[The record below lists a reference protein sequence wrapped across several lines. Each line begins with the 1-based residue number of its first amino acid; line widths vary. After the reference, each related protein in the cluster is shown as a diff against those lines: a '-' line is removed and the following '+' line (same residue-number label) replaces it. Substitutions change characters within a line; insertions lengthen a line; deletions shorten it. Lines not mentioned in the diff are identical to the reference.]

1 MQNRFEQFSQNIIA
15 MHTGSAG
22 AFDPARMMFPPEEK
36 EASSQ
41 EMQNLYMTNVYRI
54 QNLTEENYLYR
65 QNFQFLTQMFEKQI
79 HKKLYPQVERQVEK
93 TIRQELPKAE
103 DRVIREMTKELHT
116 LVKESGVEQ
125 LRVLEKEAK
134 EEQKVLLRKIENIY
148 NSSVYVNVQA
158 KNIQN
163 DNISINGRV
172 ENGQKTG
179 SATDRNTWL
188 RTQITSVLEQKDQ
201 QTVKNL
207 TEEIL
212 QKVKAKDASVA
223 IQQTERVYLEQV
235 LEEYTEGK
243 TDHQQ
248 TVRQAAEIIE
258 RFARRGQTERR
269 LSEWITADPSI
280 SQPRKVQQ
288 PEKARSTQLLQW
300 MELAAHSLQPS
311 QHLTYPAAKAMEN
324 HTTEEVIRQKPDMA
338 PMEHLS
344 APEERVAQPW
354 QDVINQAVQSQS
366 PQPQA
371 GRSQD
376 MSQPQIWTAQTL
388 MSLQHQTSSAS
399 STSPA
404 AKAMESHPVEEEAI
418 RQRTDATLMEH
429 LSVPEERVA
438 QPSQEVIN
446 QAVQSQSPQPQV
458 GRSQDISQ
466 PQIWTAQ
473 TLMSLQHQTSSI
485 SSISPAAK
493 AMESHP
499 VEEEAIRQ
507 RTDAAPMEHLST
519 PEERVAQPS
528 QKVVNQAVQSQSP
541 QSQVGR
547 SQDMS
552 QPQVWTTQTLLSLQH
567 NSPSTSPAAKA
578 MESHPVEEE
587 AIRQRTDAAPME
599 HLTAPEE
606 RVAQPSQDV
615 INQAVQSQSPQ
626 PQAGRSQDMSQP
638 QARQSQDMSQP
649 QIWTAQ
655 TLMSLQH
662 QTSSASSTSPAAKAM
677 ESHPVEEEAIRQRTD
692 AASMEHL
699 TIPESDTKGQ
709 STKGQATENRQP
721 HVWTAQTL
729 LSLQH
734 TPPSVSPAT
743 KAMKSHSAEEA
754 TRQRTKMASME
765 HLTIPENNTETQKN
779 DVFRAEQV
787 QRFTPVQMLPQ
798 QSDMS
803 QSMPPAP
810 TQVMSQAPPST
821 QVMPQATTPKQAM
834 IQAHMFSQ
842 MQQPPEIPQAA
853 SMRRSSP
860 RPQQMTMHHP
870 QSYVMEAAP
879 IIYAEEPKQAADP
892 GEHQVLRKQIREI
905 TEHIDEV
912 KKTVAIERQVLT
924 EQQKESVRQVI
935 RSTPSLL
942 TEGEIAVLMKQKV
955 ETEISRKMDE
965 SMQQMTNRVYR
976 RIEEKLKTER
986 ERRGRI

>member
-163 DNISINGRV
+163 DNVSINGRV

-179 SATDRNTWL
+179 SAKDRNTWL

-212 QKVKAKDASVA
+212 QKVKTKDASVA

-235 LEEYTEGK
+235 LEEYTDGK
-243 TDHQQ
+243 TDRQQ

-258 RFARRGQTERR
+258 R
-269 LSEWITADPSI
+269 L
-280 SQPRKVQQ
+280 QQ
-288 PEKARSTQLLQW
+288 SEKARSTQLLQW

-311 QHLTYPAAKAMEN
+311 QHPTSPAAKAMEN
-324 HTTEEVIRQKPDMA
+324 HTKEEVIRQKADMA

-344 APEERVAQPW
+344 APEERVAQPS
-354 QDVINQAVQSQS
+354 QAVINQAVQSQS

-376 MSQPQIWTAQTL
+376 MSQPQVWTTQTL
-388 MSLQHQTSSAS
+388 MSLQHQTSSIS

-418 RQRTDATLMEH
+418 RQRADAAPMEH
-429 LSVPEERVA
+429 LTAPEERVA
-438 QPSQEVIN
+438 QPSQAVIN
-446 QAVQSQSPQPQV
+446 QAVQNQSPRPQAGRSQDMSQPQVWTTQTLMSLQHPTSPISSTSPAAKAMESHPVEKEAIRQRADAAAMEHLSAPEERVAQPSQKGVNQAVKNQSPQPQG
-458 GRSQDISQ
+458 GRSQDMSQ
-466 PQIWTAQ
+466 PQVWTTQ

-485 SSISPAAK
+485 SSTSPAAK

-507 RTDAAPMEHLST
+507 RADAAAMEHLT
-519 PEERVAQPS
+519 APEERIAQPS

-547 SQDMS
+547 LQDMS

-567 NSPSTSPAAKA
+567 NSPSSSPEAKA
-578 MESHPVEEE
+578 
-587 AIRQRTDAAPME
+587 
-599 HLTAPEE
+599 
-606 RVAQPSQDV
+606 
-615 INQAVQSQSPQ
+615 
-626 PQAGRSQDMSQP
+626 
-638 QARQSQDMSQP
+638 
-649 QIWTAQ
+649 
-655 TLMSLQH
+655 
-662 QTSSASSTSPAAKAM
+662 
-677 ESHPVEEEAIRQRTD
+677 
-692 AASMEHL
+692 
-699 TIPESDTKGQ
+699 
-709 STKGQATENRQP
+709 TE
-721 HVWTAQTL
+721 
-729 LSLQH
+729 
-734 TPPSVSPAT
+734 
-743 KAMKSHSAEEA
+743 SHSAEEA
-754 TRQRTKMASME
+754 TQQRTEMASME
-765 HLTIPENNTETQKN
+765 HLT
-779 DVFRAEQV
+779 
-787 QRFTPVQMLPQ
+787 
-798 QSDMS
+798 
-803 QSMPPAP
+803 MPPA
-810 TQVMSQAPPST
+810 MSLPPT
-821 QVMPQATTPKQAM
+821 QVMPQVTTPKSAM
-834 IQAHMFSQ
+834 IQAHMFPQ
-842 MQQPPEIPQAA
+842 MQQPPEVPQAA

-860 RPQQMTMHHP
+860 RLQQRTMHHP

-879 IIYAEEPKQAADP
+879 IIYVEEPKQAADP
-892 GEHQVLRKQIREI
+892 GEHQVIRKQIREI
-905 TEHIDEV
+905 TEHIEEV

>member
-179 SATDRNTWL
+179 SAKDRNTWL

-212 QKVKAKDASVA
+212 QKVKTKDASVA

-235 LEEYTEGK
+235 LEGYTEGK
-243 TDHQQ
+243 KDRQQ

-288 PEKARSTQLLQW
+288 SEKARSTQLLQW
-300 MELAAHSLQPS
+300 MELAAHSLQSS
-311 QHLTYPAAKAMEN
+311 QHPTSPAAKAMEN
-324 HTTEEVIRQKPDMA
+324 HTKEEVIRQKADMA

-344 APEERVAQPW
+344 APEERVTQPS
-354 QDVINQAVQSQS
+354 QAVINQAVQSQS

-376 MSQPQIWTAQTL
+376 MSQPQVWTTQTL
-388 MSLQHQTSSAS
+388 MSLQHQTSSIS

-418 RQRTDATLMEH
+418 RQRA
-429 LSVPEERVA
+429 
-438 QPSQEVIN
+438 
-446 QAVQSQSPQPQV
+446 
-458 GRSQDISQ
+458 
-466 PQIWTAQ
+466 
-473 TLMSLQHQTSSI
+473 
-485 SSISPAAK
+485 
-493 AMESHP
+493 
-499 VEEEAIRQ
+499 
-507 RTDAAPMEHLST
+507 DAAPMEHLS
-519 PEERVAQPS
+519 
-528 QKVVNQAVQSQSP
+528 
-541 QSQVGR
+541 
-547 SQDMS
+547 
-552 QPQVWTTQTLLSLQH
+552 
-567 NSPSTSPAAKA
+567 
-578 MESHPVEEE
+578 
-587 AIRQRTDAAPME
+587 
-599 HLTAPEE
+599 APEE
-606 RVAQPSQDV
+606 RVAQPSQAV

-638 QARQSQDMSQP
+638 QT
-649 QIWTAQ
+649 WTTQ
-655 TLMSLQH
+655 TMMPLQH
-662 QTSSASSTSPAAKAM
+662 PTSSTSPAAKAM
-677 ESHPVEEEAIRQRTD
+677 ESHLAEDLILQRTE
-692 AASMEHL
+692 AAPMEHL
-699 TIPESDTKGQ
+699 SAPEEHVAQPSQKVVNQAVQ
-709 STKGQATENRQP
+709 SQSPQSQVGRLQDMSQP
-721 HVWTAQTL
+721 QVWTTQTL

-734 TPPSVSPAT
+734 NSPSSSPEA
-743 KAMKSHSAEEA
+743 KAMESHSAEEA
-754 TRQRTKMASME
+754 TQQRTEMASME
-765 HLTIPENNTETQKN
+765 HLTMPESNTETQKN

-798 QSDMS
+798 QISDMV
-803 QSMPPAP
+803 QTM
-810 TQVMSQAPPST
+810 PST
-821 QVMPQATTPKQAM
+821 Q
-834 IQAHMFSQ
+834 MFPQ
-842 MQQPPEIPQAA
+842 MQQPPEVPQAA

-860 RPQQMTMHHP
+860 RLQQRTMYHP

-892 GEHQVLRKQIREI
+892 GEHQVIRKQIREI
-905 TEHIDEV
+905 TEHIEEV

>member
-103 DRVIREMTKELHT
+103 DRVIQEMTKELHT
-116 LVKESGVEQ
+116 LVQESGVEQ

-158 KNIQN
+158 KNIRN
-163 DNISINGRV
+163 NNVSINGRV

-179 SATDRNTWL
+179 SAKDRNTWL

-201 QTVKNL
+201 QTAKNL

-212 QKVKAKDASVA
+212 QKVKAKDTSVA

-243 TDHQQ
+243 TDRQQ
-248 TVRQAAEIIE
+248 TVRQAVEIIE
-258 RFARRGQTERR
+258 RFARRGQSERR

-288 PEKARSTQLLQW
+288 SEKARSTQLLQW

-324 HTTEEVIRQKPDMA
+324 HPTEEVIRQKMDMA

-344 APEERVAQPW
+344 APEERVAQPS
-354 QDVINQAVQSQS
+354 QEVINQAVQSQS

-388 MSLQHQTSSAS
+388 MSLQHQTSS
-399 STSPA
+399 
-404 AKAMESHPVEEEAI
+404 V
-418 RQRTDATLMEH
+418 
-429 LSVPEERVA
+429 
-438 QPSQEVIN
+438 
-446 QAVQSQSPQPQV
+446 
-458 GRSQDISQ
+458 
-466 PQIWTAQ
+466 
-473 TLMSLQHQTSSI
+473 
-485 SSISPAAK
+485 
-493 AMESHP
+493 
-499 VEEEAIRQ
+499 
-507 RTDAAPMEHLST
+507 
-519 PEERVAQPS
+519 
-528 QKVVNQAVQSQSP
+528 
-541 QSQVGR
+541 
-547 SQDMS
+547 
-552 QPQVWTTQTLLSLQH
+552 
-567 NSPSTSPAAKA
+567 
-578 MESHPVEEE
+578 
-587 AIRQRTDAAPME
+587 
-599 HLTAPEE
+599 
-606 RVAQPSQDV
+606 
-615 INQAVQSQSPQ
+615 
-626 PQAGRSQDMSQP
+626 
-638 QARQSQDMSQP
+638 
-649 QIWTAQ
+649 
-655 TLMSLQH
+655 
-662 QTSSASSTSPAAKAM
+662 SSTSPAAKAM

-709 STKGQATENRQP
+709 ATKGQAAENRQP
-721 HVWTAQTL
+721 HVWPAQTL

-734 TPPSVSPAT
+734 QTSSISSTSPAA
-743 KAMKSHSAEEA
+743 KAMEGHPVEEEA

-765 HLTIPENNTETQKN
+765 HLTMPENNTETQKD
-779 DVFRAEQV
+779 DVFRVEQV

-803 QSMPPAP
+803 QSMPPTAP
-810 TQVMSQAPPST
+810 TQVMP
-821 QVMPQATTPKQAM
+821 QVTIPKPAM

-860 RPQQMTMHHP
+860 RSQQRTMHHP

-892 GEHQVLRKQIREI
+892 GEHQVIRKQIREI
-905 TEHIDEV
+905 TEHIEEV

>member
-163 DNISINGRV
+163 DNVSINGRV

-179 SATDRNTWL
+179 SAEERNTWL

-212 QKVKAKDASVA
+212 QKVKTKDASVA

-235 LEEYTEGK
+235 LEGYTEGK
-243 TDHQQ
+243 TDRQQ

-288 PEKARSTQLLQW
+288 SEKARSMQLLQW

-311 QHLTYPAAKAMEN
+311 QHPTSPVAKAMEN
-324 HTTEEVIRQKPDMA
+324 HPTEEVIRQKPDMA

-344 APEERVAQPW
+344 APEERVAQPS
-354 QDVINQAVQSQS
+354 QAVINQAVQNQSPQPQGGQLQDMSQPQIWTAQLLKASQHSTSPAAKAMESHPVEEEAIRQRTDAAPMEHLSRPEERVAQPSQEVVNQAVQNQS

-388 MSLQHQTSSAS
+388 MSLQHQTSS
-399 STSPA
+399 
-404 AKAMESHPVEEEAI
+404 I
-418 RQRTDATLMEH
+418 
-429 LSVPEERVA
+429 
-438 QPSQEVIN
+438 
-446 QAVQSQSPQPQV
+446 
-458 GRSQDISQ
+458 
-466 PQIWTAQ
+466 
-473 TLMSLQHQTSSI
+473 
-485 SSISPAAK
+485 
-493 AMESHP
+493 
-499 VEEEAIRQ
+499 
-507 RTDAAPMEHLST
+507 
-519 PEERVAQPS
+519 
-528 QKVVNQAVQSQSP
+528 
-541 QSQVGR
+541 
-547 SQDMS
+547 
-552 QPQVWTTQTLLSLQH
+552 
-567 NSPSTSPAAKA
+567 
-578 MESHPVEEE
+578 
-587 AIRQRTDAAPME
+587 
-599 HLTAPEE
+599 
-606 RVAQPSQDV
+606 
-615 INQAVQSQSPQ
+615 
-626 PQAGRSQDMSQP
+626 
-638 QARQSQDMSQP
+638 
-649 QIWTAQ
+649 
-655 TLMSLQH
+655 
-662 QTSSASSTSPAAKAM
+662 SSTSPAAKAM

-754 TRQRTKMASME
+754 TRQRTEMASME
-765 HLTIPENNTETQKN
+765 HLTMPENNTETQKD

-803 QSMPPAP
+803 QSMSPAP
-810 TQVMSQAPPST
+810 TQVMP
-821 QVMPQATTPKQAM
+821 QVTTPKPAM
-834 IQAHMFSQ
+834 IQAHMFPQ

-860 RPQQMTMHHP
+860 RLQQMTMHHP

-892 GEHQVLRKQIREI
+892 GEHQVIRKQIREI
-905 TEHIDEV
+905 TEHIEEV

>member
-1 MQNRFEQFSQNIIA
+1 
-15 MHTGSAG
+15 
-22 AFDPARMMFPPEEK
+22 
-36 EASSQ
+36 
-41 EMQNLYMTNVYRI
+41 
-54 QNLTEENYLYR
+54 
-65 QNFQFLTQMFEKQI
+65 
-79 HKKLYPQVERQVEK
+79 
-93 TIRQELPKAE
+93 
-103 DRVIREMTKELHT
+103 MTKELHT

-125 LRVLEKEAK
+125 LRILEKEAK

-212 QKVKAKDASVA
+212 QKVKTKDASVA

-235 LEEYTEGK
+235 LEGYTEGK
-243 TDHQQ
+243 TDRQQ

-288 PEKARSTQLLQW
+288 SEKARSTQLLQW

-311 QHLTYPAAKAMEN
+311 K
-324 HTTEEVIRQKPDMA
+324 
-338 PMEHLS
+338 
-344 APEERVAQPW
+344 
-354 QDVINQAVQSQS
+354 
-366 PQPQA
+366 
-371 GRSQD
+371 
-376 MSQPQIWTAQTL
+376 
-388 MSLQHQTSSAS
+388 
-399 STSPA
+399 
-404 AKAMESHPVEEEAI
+404 HPV
-418 RQRTDATLMEH
+418 
-429 LSVPEERVA
+429 
-438 QPSQEVIN
+438 
-446 QAVQSQSPQPQV
+446 SPV
-458 GRSQDISQ
+458 
-466 PQIWTAQ
+466 
-473 TLMSLQHQTSSI
+473 
-485 SSISPAAK
+485 AK

-507 RTDAAPMEHLST
+507 RTDAAPMEHLSA

-541 QSQVGR
+541 QSRVGR
-547 SQDMS
+547 LQDMS

-578 MESHPVEEE
+578 MESH
-587 AIRQRTDAAPME
+587 
-599 HLTAPEE
+599 
-606 RVAQPSQDV
+606 
-615 INQAVQSQSPQ
+615 
-626 PQAGRSQDMSQP
+626 
-638 QARQSQDMSQP
+638 
-649 QIWTAQ
+649 
-655 TLMSLQH
+655 
-662 QTSSASSTSPAAKAM
+662 
-677 ESHPVEEEAIRQRTD
+677 
-692 AASMEHL
+692 
-699 TIPESDTKGQ
+699 
-709 STKGQATENRQP
+709 
-721 HVWTAQTL
+721 
-729 LSLQH
+729 
-734 TPPSVSPAT
+734 
-743 KAMKSHSAEEA
+743 SAEEA
-754 TRQRTKMASME
+754 TQQRTEMASME
-765 HLTIPENNTETQKN
+765 HLT
-779 DVFRAEQV
+779 
-787 QRFTPVQMLPQ
+787 
-798 QSDMS
+798 
-803 QSMPPAP
+803 MPPA
-810 TQVMSQAPPST
+810 MSPPPT
-821 QVMPQATTPKQAM
+821 QVMPQVTTPKPAM

-842 MQQPPEIPQAA
+842 MQQPSEVPQAA

-860 RPQQMTMHHP
+860 RLQQRTMHHP

-879 IIYAEEPKQAADP
+879 IIYAEEPKQATDP
-892 GEHQVLRKQIREI
+892 GEHQVIRKQIREI
-905 TEHIDEV
+905 TEHIEEV

>member
-1 MQNRFEQFSQNIIA
+1 

-65 QNFQFLTQMFEKQI
+65 QNFQFLTQIFEKQI

-93 TIRQELPKAE
+93 MIRQELPEAE

-158 KNIQN
+158 KNIRN
-163 DNISINGRV
+163 NNVSINGRV

-212 QKVKAKDASVA
+212 QKVKTKDASVA
-223 IQQTERVYLEQV
+223 IQQTERVYLEKV

-243 TDHQQ
+243 TDRQQ

-258 RFARRGQTERR
+258 R
-269 LSEWITADPSI
+269 L
-280 SQPRKVQQ
+280 QQ
-288 PEKARSTQLLQW
+288 SEKARSTQLLQW
-300 MELAAHSLQPS
+300 MEQPS
-311 QHLTYPAAKAMEN
+311 QYPTSPAAKAMEN
-324 HTTEEVIRQKPDMA
+324 HMAEGVIRQKTDMA
-338 PMEHLS
+338 SMEHLS
-344 APEERVAQPW
+344 VPEERVAQPT
-354 QDVINQAVQSQS
+354 QAVIDQAVQSQS

-376 MSQPQIWTAQTL
+376 MSQPQAWTTQTMMPLQHPTSSTFPAAKTMESHPAEDLILQRTEATPMEHLSAPEERVAQPSQSVIDQAVQSQSPQPQEGRSHDMSQPQIWTAQTL
-388 MSLQHQTSSAS
+388 MSLQHQTS

-418 RQRTDATLMEH
+418 RQRTE
-429 LSVPEERVA
+429 
-438 QPSQEVIN
+438 
-446 QAVQSQSPQPQV
+446 
-458 GRSQDISQ
+458 
-466 PQIWTAQ
+466 
-473 TLMSLQHQTSSI
+473 
-485 SSISPAAK
+485 
-493 AMESHP
+493 
-499 VEEEAIRQ
+499 
-507 RTDAAPMEHLST
+507 AAPMEHLT
-519 PEERVAQPS
+519 APEEHVAQPS

-541 QSQVGR
+541 QPQTGR

-552 QPQVWTTQTLLSLQH
+552 QLQTWTTQTMMPLQH
-567 NSPSTSPAAKA
+567 PTSSTSATSPAAKA
-578 MESHPVEEE
+578 MESHLAEDL
-587 AIRQRTDAAPME
+587 ILQRTEAAPME

-606 RVAQPSQDV
+606 RVAQPLQKV
-615 INQAVQSQSPQ
+615 VNQAVQSQSPQ
-626 PQAGRSQDMSQP
+626 TKTEQP
-638 QARQSQDMSQP
+638 QV
-649 QIWTAQ
+649 WTAQ

-662 QTSSASSTSPAAKAM
+662 QTSSVSSTSPAAKAM
-677 ESHPVEEEAIRQRTD
+677 ESH
-692 AASMEHL
+692 
-699 TIPESDTKGQ
+699 
-709 STKGQATENRQP
+709 
-721 HVWTAQTL
+721 
-729 LSLQH
+729 
-734 TPPSVSPAT
+734 
-743 KAMKSHSAEEA
+743 SAEEA
-754 TRQRTKMASME
+754 TRQRTEMASME
-765 HLTIPENNTETQKN
+765 HLTMPESDTETQKN

-787 QRFTPVQMLPQ
+787 QRFTPVQMFPQ
-798 QSDMS
+798 QISDMV
-803 QSMPPAP
+803 QTM
-810 TQVMSQAPPST
+810 PST
-821 QVMPQATTPKQAM
+821 Q
-834 IQAHMFSQ
+834 MFPQ
-842 MQQPPEIPQAA
+842 MQQPPEVPQAA
-853 SMRRSSP
+853 SMRRSSS

-870 QSYVMEAAP
+870 QSYAMEAAP

-892 GEHQVLRKQIREI
+892 GEHQVIRKQIREI
-905 TEHIDEV
+905 TEHIEEV

>member
-163 DNISINGRV
+163 DNISINVRV

-179 SATDRNTWL
+179 SAKDRNTWL

-212 QKVKAKDASVA
+212 QKVKTKDVSVA

-235 LEEYTEGK
+235 LEGYTEGK
-243 TDHQQ
+243 TDRQQ

-288 PEKARSTQLLQW
+288 SEKARSTQLLQW

-311 QHLTYPAAKAMEN
+311 QHPTSPAAKAMES
-324 HTTEEVIRQKPDMA
+324 HPVEEEAIRQRADVA
-338 PMEHLS
+338 PMEYLS
-344 APEERVAQPW
+344 APEERVAQPS
-354 QDVINQAVQSQS
+354 QAVINQAVQSQS

-376 MSQPQIWTAQTL
+376 MSQPQVWTTQTL
-388 MSLQHQTSSAS
+388 MSLQHQTSSIS

-418 RQRTDATLMEH
+418 RQRADVAPMEY
-429 LSVPEERVA
+429 LSAPEERVA
-438 QPSQEVIN
+438 QPSQAVIN
-446 QAVQSQSPQPQV
+446 QAVQSQSPQPQA
-458 GRSQDISQ
+458 GRSQDMSQ
-466 PQIWTAQ
+466 PQVWTTQ
-473 TLMSLQHQTSSI
+473 TLMSLQHPTLSA
-485 SSISPAAK
+485 SPAAK
-493 AMESHP
+493 AMESHLA
-499 VEEEAIRQ
+499 EDLILQ
-507 RTDAAPMEHLST
+507 RTEAAPMEHLSA

-547 SQDMS
+547 LQDMS

-567 NSPSTSPAAKA
+567 NSPSSSPEAKA
-578 MESHPVEEE
+578 ME
-587 AIRQRTDAAPME
+587 
-599 HLTAPEE
+599 
-606 RVAQPSQDV
+606 
-615 INQAVQSQSPQ
+615 
-626 PQAGRSQDMSQP
+626 
-638 QARQSQDMSQP
+638 
-649 QIWTAQ
+649 
-655 TLMSLQH
+655 
-662 QTSSASSTSPAAKAM
+662 
-677 ESHPVEEEAIRQRTD
+677 
-692 AASMEHL
+692 
-699 TIPESDTKGQ
+699 
-709 STKGQATENRQP
+709 
-721 HVWTAQTL
+721 
-729 LSLQH
+729 
-734 TPPSVSPAT
+734 
-743 KAMKSHSAEEA
+743 SHSAEEA
-754 TRQRTKMASME
+754 TQQRTEMASME
-765 HLTIPENNTETQKN
+765 HLT
-779 DVFRAEQV
+779 
-787 QRFTPVQMLPQ
+787 
-798 QSDMS
+798 
-803 QSMPPAP
+803 MPPA
-810 TQVMSQAPPST
+810 MSPSPT
-821 QVMPQATTPKQAM
+821 QVMPQVTTPKPAM
-834 IQAHMFSQ
+834 IQAHMFPQ
-842 MQQPPEIPQAA
+842 MQQPPEVPQAA

-860 RPQQMTMHHP
+860 RSQQMTMHHP

-892 GEHQVLRKQIREI
+892 GEHQVIRKQIREI
-905 TEHIDEV
+905 TEHIEEV

>member
-148 NSSVYVNVQA
+148 NSSVYENVQA

-179 SATDRNTWL
+179 SAKDRNTWL

-201 QTVKNL
+201 QTVRNL

-212 QKVKAKDASVA
+212 QKVKTKDASVA

-235 LEEYTEGK
+235 LEGYTEGK
-243 TDHQQ
+243 TDRQQ

-288 PEKARSTQLLQW
+288 SEKARSTKLLQW

-311 QHLTYPAAKAMEN
+311 QHPTSPAAKAMEN
-324 HTTEEVIRQKPDMA
+324 HTKEEVIRQKADMA

-344 APEERVAQPW
+344 APEERVVQPS
-354 QDVINQAVQSQS
+354 QAVINQAVQSQS

-376 MSQPQIWTAQTL
+376 MSQPQVWTTQTL
-388 MSLQHQTSSAS
+388 MSLQHPTS

-404 AKAMESHPVEEEAI
+404 AKAMESHLAEDLI
-418 RQRTDATLMEH
+418 LQRTE
-429 LSVPEERVA
+429 
-438 QPSQEVIN
+438 
-446 QAVQSQSPQPQV
+446 
-458 GRSQDISQ
+458 
-466 PQIWTAQ
+466 
-473 TLMSLQHQTSSI
+473 
-485 SSISPAAK
+485 
-493 AMESHP
+493 
-499 VEEEAIRQ
+499 
-507 RTDAAPMEHLST
+507 AAPMEHLSA

-547 SQDMS
+547 LQDMS

-567 NSPSTSPAAKA
+567 NSPSSSPEAKA
-578 MESHPVEEE
+578 ME
-587 AIRQRTDAAPME
+587 
-599 HLTAPEE
+599 
-606 RVAQPSQDV
+606 
-615 INQAVQSQSPQ
+615 
-626 PQAGRSQDMSQP
+626 
-638 QARQSQDMSQP
+638 
-649 QIWTAQ
+649 
-655 TLMSLQH
+655 
-662 QTSSASSTSPAAKAM
+662 
-677 ESHPVEEEAIRQRTD
+677 
-692 AASMEHL
+692 
-699 TIPESDTKGQ
+699 
-709 STKGQATENRQP
+709 
-721 HVWTAQTL
+721 
-729 LSLQH
+729 
-734 TPPSVSPAT
+734 
-743 KAMKSHSAEEA
+743 SHSAEEA
-754 TRQRTKMASME
+754 TQQRTEMASME
-765 HLTIPENNTETQKN
+765 HLT
-779 DVFRAEQV
+779 
-787 QRFTPVQMLPQ
+787 
-798 QSDMS
+798 
-803 QSMPPAP
+803 MPPA
-810 TQVMSQAPPST
+810 MSLPPT
-821 QVMPQATTPKQAM
+821 QVMPQVTTPKPAM

-842 MQQPPEIPQAA
+842 MQQPPEVPQAA

-860 RPQQMTMHHP
+860 RSQQMTMHHP

-892 GEHQVLRKQIREI
+892 GEHQVIRKQIREI
-905 TEHIDEV
+905 TEHIEEV

>member
-179 SATDRNTWL
+179 SAKDRNTWL

-212 QKVKAKDASVA
+212 QKVKTKDASVA

-235 LEEYTEGK
+235 LEGYTEGK
-243 TDHQQ
+243 KDRQQ

-288 PEKARSTQLLQW
+288 SEKARSTQLLQW
-300 MELAAHSLQPS
+300 MELAAHSLQSS
-311 QHLTYPAAKAMEN
+311 QHPTSPAAKAMEN
-324 HTTEEVIRQKPDMA
+324 HTKEEVIRQKADMA

-344 APEERVAQPW
+344 APEERVTQPS
-354 QDVINQAVQSQS
+354 QAVINQAVQSQS

-376 MSQPQIWTAQTL
+376 MSQPQVWTTQTL
-388 MSLQHQTSSAS
+388 MSLQHQTSSIS

-418 RQRTDATLMEH
+418 RQRADAAPMEH
-429 LSVPEERVA
+429 LSAPEERVA
-438 QPSQEVIN
+438 QPSQKVVN
-446 QAVQSQSPQPQV
+446 QAVQNQSPQPQA
-458 GRSQDISQ
+458 GQSHDMSQ
-466 PQIWTAQ
+466 PQVWTTQ

-485 SSISPAAK
+485 SSTSPAAK

-507 RTDAAPMEHLST
+507 RADAAPMEHLSA

-528 QKVVNQAVQSQSP
+528 QKVVNQAVQNQSP
-541 QSQVGR
+541 QPQAGQSHDMSQPQVWTTQTLMSLQHPTSSTSPAAKAMESHLAEDLILQRTEAAPMEHLSAPEERVAQPSQKVVNQEVQKQSPQPQVGR
-547 SQDMS
+547 LQDMS

-578 MESHPVEEE
+578 MESH
-587 AIRQRTDAAPME
+587 
-599 HLTAPEE
+599 
-606 RVAQPSQDV
+606 
-615 INQAVQSQSPQ
+615 
-626 PQAGRSQDMSQP
+626 
-638 QARQSQDMSQP
+638 
-649 QIWTAQ
+649 
-655 TLMSLQH
+655 
-662 QTSSASSTSPAAKAM
+662 
-677 ESHPVEEEAIRQRTD
+677 
-692 AASMEHL
+692 
-699 TIPESDTKGQ
+699 
-709 STKGQATENRQP
+709 
-721 HVWTAQTL
+721 
-729 LSLQH
+729 
-734 TPPSVSPAT
+734 
-743 KAMKSHSAEEA
+743 SAEEA
-754 TRQRTKMASME
+754 TQQRTEMASME
-765 HLTIPENNTETQKN
+765 HLT
-779 DVFRAEQV
+779 
-787 QRFTPVQMLPQ
+787 
-798 QSDMS
+798 
-803 QSMPPAP
+803 MPPAP
-810 TQVMSQAPPST
+810 TQVMP
-821 QVMPQATTPKQAM
+821 QVTTPKPAM
-834 IQAHMFSQ
+834 IQAHMFPQ
-842 MQQPPEIPQAA
+842 MQQPPEVPQAA

-860 RPQQMTMHHP
+860 RLQQRTMHHP

-892 GEHQVLRKQIREI
+892 GEHQVIRKQIREI
-905 TEHIDEV
+905 TEHIEEV

>member
-163 DNISINGRV
+163 DNVSINGRV

-179 SATDRNTWL
+179 SAEDRNTWL

-212 QKVKAKDASVA
+212 QKVKTKDASVA

-235 LEEYTEGK
+235 LEGYTEGK
-243 TDHQQ
+243 TDRQQ

-288 PEKARSTQLLQW
+288 SEKARSTQLLQW

-311 QHLTYPAAKAMEN
+311 QHLTYPAARAMEN
-324 HTTEEVIRQKPDMA
+324 HTKEEVIRQKADMA

-344 APEERVAQPW
+344 APEERVTQPS
-354 QDVINQAVQSQS
+354 QAVINQAVQSQS
-366 PQPQA
+366 PQPQV

-376 MSQPQIWTAQTL
+376 MSQPQVWTTQTL
-388 MSLQHQTSSAS
+388 MSLQHQTSSIS

-418 RQRTDATLMEH
+418 RQRA
-429 LSVPEERVA
+429 
-438 QPSQEVIN
+438 
-446 QAVQSQSPQPQV
+446 
-458 GRSQDISQ
+458 
-466 PQIWTAQ
+466 
-473 TLMSLQHQTSSI
+473 
-485 SSISPAAK
+485 
-493 AMESHP
+493 
-499 VEEEAIRQ
+499 
-507 RTDAAPMEHLST
+507 DAAPMEHLT
-519 PEERVAQPS
+519 APEERVAQPS

-587 AIRQRTDAAPME
+587 AIRQRTDAA
-599 HLTAPEE
+599 
-606 RVAQPSQDV
+606 
-615 INQAVQSQSPQ
+615 
-626 PQAGRSQDMSQP
+626 
-638 QARQSQDMSQP
+638 
-649 QIWTAQ
+649 
-655 TLMSLQH
+655 
-662 QTSSASSTSPAAKAM
+662 
-677 ESHPVEEEAIRQRTD
+677 
-692 AASMEHL
+692 SMEHL

-709 STKGQATENRQP
+709 STKRQAAENRQP
-721 HVWTAQTL
+721 HVWTAQML

-743 KAMKSHSAEEA
+743 KAMESHLAEDLILQRTEVAPMEHLSAPEERVAQPSQKVVNQAVQSQSPQSQVGRLQDMSQPQVWTTQTLLSLQHNSPSSSPEAKAMESHSAEEA
-754 TRQRTKMASME
+754 TQQRTEMASME
-765 HLTIPENNTETQKN
+765 HLT
-779 DVFRAEQV
+779 
-787 QRFTPVQMLPQ
+787 
-798 QSDMS
+798 
-803 QSMPPAP
+803 MPPA
-810 TQVMSQAPPST
+810 MSPPPT
-821 QVMPQATTPKQAM
+821 QVMPQVTTPKPAM
-834 IQAHMFSQ
+834 IQAHMFPQ
-842 MQQPPEIPQAA
+842 MQQPPEVPQAA

-860 RPQQMTMHHP
+860 RSQQRTMHHP

-892 GEHQVLRKQIREI
+892 GEHQVIRKQIREI
-905 TEHIDEV
+905 TEHIEEV

>member
-1 MQNRFEQFSQNIIA
+1 

-65 QNFQFLTQMFEKQI
+65 QNFQFLTQIFEKQI

-93 TIRQELPKAE
+93 MIRQELPEAE

-158 KNIQN
+158 KNIRN
-163 DNISINGRV
+163 NNVSINGRV

-212 QKVKAKDASVA
+212 QKVKTKDASVA
-223 IQQTERVYLEQV
+223 IQQTERVYLEKV

-243 TDHQQ
+243 TDRQQ

-258 RFARRGQTERR
+258 R
-269 LSEWITADPSI
+269 L
-280 SQPRKVQQ
+280 QQ
-288 PEKARSTQLLQW
+288 SEKARSTQLLQW
-300 MELAAHSLQPS
+300 MEQPS
-311 QHLTYPAAKAMEN
+311 QYP
-324 HTTEEVIRQKPDMA
+324 
-338 PMEHLS
+338 
-344 APEERVAQPW
+344 
-354 QDVINQAVQSQS
+354 
-366 PQPQA
+366 
-371 GRSQD
+371 
-376 MSQPQIWTAQTL
+376 
-388 MSLQHQTSSAS
+388 
-399 STSPA
+399 TSPA
-404 AKAMESHPVEEEAI
+404 AKTMENHMAEGVI
-418 RQRTDATLMEH
+418 RQKTDMASMEH

-438 QPSQEVIN
+438 QPSQAVID
-446 QAVQSQSPQPQV
+446 QAVQSQSSQPQV
-458 GRSQDISQ
+458 G
-466 PQIWTAQ
+466 
-473 TLMSLQHQTSSI
+473 
-485 SSISPAAK
+485 
-493 AMESHP
+493 
-499 VEEEAIRQ
+499 
-507 RTDAAPMEHLST
+507 
-519 PEERVAQPS
+519 
-528 QKVVNQAVQSQSP
+528 
-541 QSQVGR
+541 
-547 SQDMS
+547 
-552 QPQVWTTQTLLSLQH
+552 
-567 NSPSTSPAAKA
+567 
-578 MESHPVEEE
+578 
-587 AIRQRTDAAPME
+587 
-599 HLTAPEE
+599 
-606 RVAQPSQDV
+606 
-615 INQAVQSQSPQ
+615 
-626 PQAGRSQDMSQP
+626 
-638 QARQSQDMSQP
+638 QSQDMSQP

-662 QTSSASSTSPAAKAM
+662 QTSSTSPATKAM
-677 ESHPVEEEAIRQRTD
+677 ESHPVEEEAIRQRTE
-692 AASMEHL
+692 AAPMEHL
-699 TIPESDTKGQ
+699 TAPEERIAQPSQAVIDQAVQSQSPQPQEGPSHDMSQPQIWTAQTLMSLQHQTSSISSTSPAAKAMESHSAEDLILQRTEGAPMEHLSAPEERVAQPSQAVIDQAVQNQSPQLQAGRSHDMSQPQIWTAQTLMSLQYPTSSTSPAAKAMESHSAEDLILQRTETAPMEHLSAPEERVAQPSQKVVNQAVQNQSPQTK
-709 STKGQATENRQP
+709 TEQP
-721 HVWTAQTL
+721 QVWTAQTL
-729 LSLQH
+729 MSLQH
-734 TPPSVSPAT
+734 QTSSVSSTSPAA
-743 KAMKSHSAEEA
+743 KVMESHSAEEA
-754 TRQRTKMASME
+754 ARQRTEMASME
-765 HLTIPENNTETQKN
+765 HLTMPESDTETQKN
-779 DVFRAEQV
+779 DIFRAEQV
-787 QRFTPVQMLPQ
+787 QRFTPVQMFPQ
-798 QSDMS
+798 QISDMV
-803 QSMPPAP
+803 QTM
-810 TQVMSQAPPST
+810 PST
-821 QVMPQATTPKQAM
+821 Q
-834 IQAHMFSQ
+834 MFPQ
-842 MQQPPEIPQAA
+842 MQQPPEVPQAA
-853 SMRRSSP
+853 SMRRSGP

-870 QSYVMEAAP
+870 QSYVMESAP

-892 GEHQVLRKQIREI
+892 GEHQVIRKQIREI
-905 TEHIDEV
+905 TEHIEEV

>member
-15 MHTGSAG
+15 MHTGSTG

-103 DRVIREMTKELHT
+103 DRVIREMTKELPT

-179 SATDRNTWL
+179 SAKDRNTWL

-207 TEEIL
+207 IEEIL
-212 QKVKAKDASVA
+212 QKVKTKDASVA

-235 LEEYTEGK
+235 LEGYTEGK
-243 TDHQQ
+243 TDRQQ

-258 RFARRGQTERR
+258 RFARRGQTKRR
-269 LSEWITADPSI
+269 LSEWITTDPSI
-280 SQPRKVQQ
+280 SQPKKVQQ
-288 PEKARSTQLLQW
+288 SEKARSTQLLQW

-311 QHLTYPAAKAMEN
+311 QHPTSPAAKAMEN
-324 HTTEEVIRQKPDMA
+324 HTKEEVIRQKADMA
-338 PMEHLS
+338 PMEHLT
-344 APEERVAQPW
+344 APEERVVQPS
-354 QDVINQAVQSQS
+354 QAVINQAVQSQS

-376 MSQPQIWTAQTL
+376 MSQPQVWTTQTL
-388 MSLQHQTSSAS
+388 MSLQHQTSSIS

-418 RQRTDATLMEH
+418 RQR
-429 LSVPEERVA
+429 V
-438 QPSQEVIN
+438 
-446 QAVQSQSPQPQV
+446 
-458 GRSQDISQ
+458 
-466 PQIWTAQ
+466 
-473 TLMSLQHQTSSI
+473 
-485 SSISPAAK
+485 
-493 AMESHP
+493 
-499 VEEEAIRQ
+499 
-507 RTDAAPMEHLST
+507 DAAPMEHLIA

-528 QKVVNQAVQSQSP
+528 QKVVNQAVQKQSPQPQVGRLQDMSQPQVWTTQTLMSLQHPTSSTSPAAKAMESHLAEDLILQRTEATPMEHLSAPEERVAQPSQKVVNQAVQNQSP

-547 SQDMS
+547 LQDMS

-567 NSPSTSPAAKA
+567 NSPSSSPEAKA
-578 MESHPVEEE
+578 ME
-587 AIRQRTDAAPME
+587 
-599 HLTAPEE
+599 
-606 RVAQPSQDV
+606 
-615 INQAVQSQSPQ
+615 
-626 PQAGRSQDMSQP
+626 
-638 QARQSQDMSQP
+638 
-649 QIWTAQ
+649 
-655 TLMSLQH
+655 
-662 QTSSASSTSPAAKAM
+662 
-677 ESHPVEEEAIRQRTD
+677 
-692 AASMEHL
+692 
-699 TIPESDTKGQ
+699 
-709 STKGQATENRQP
+709 
-721 HVWTAQTL
+721 
-729 LSLQH
+729 
-734 TPPSVSPAT
+734 
-743 KAMKSHSAEEA
+743 SHSAEEA
-754 TRQRTKMASME
+754 TQQRTEMASME
-765 HLTIPENNTETQKN
+765 HLT
-779 DVFRAEQV
+779 
-787 QRFTPVQMLPQ
+787 
-798 QSDMS
+798 
-803 QSMPPAP
+803 MPPA
-810 TQVMSQAPPST
+810 MSPSST
-821 QVMPQATTPKQAM
+821 QVMPQVTTPKPAM
-834 IQAHMFSQ
+834 IQAHMFPQ
-842 MQQPPEIPQAA
+842 MQQPPEVPQAA

-860 RPQQMTMHHP
+860 RSQQMTMHHP

-892 GEHQVLRKQIREI
+892 GEHQVIRKQIREI
-905 TEHIDEV
+905 TEHIEEV

>member
-163 DNISINGRV
+163 DNVSINGRV

-179 SATDRNTWL
+179 SAKDRNTWL

-207 TEEIL
+207 SEEIL
-212 QKVKAKDASVA
+212 QKVKTKDASVA

-235 LEEYTEGK
+235 LEGYTEGK
-243 TDHQQ
+243 TDRQQ

-258 RFARRGQTERR
+258 RFARWGQTERR

-288 PEKARSTQLLQW
+288 SEKARSTQLLQW
-300 MELAAHSLQPS
+300 MELAAHSLQTS
-311 QHLTYPAAKAMEN
+311 QHPTSTAAKAMEN
-324 HTTEEVIRQKPDMA
+324 HTKEEVIRQKTDMA

-344 APEERVAQPW
+344 APEERVAQPS
-354 QDVINQAVQSQS
+354 QAVINQAVQSQS

-376 MSQPQIWTAQTL
+376 MSQPQVWTTQTL
-388 MSLQHQTSSAS
+388 MSLQHQTSSIS

-418 RQRTDATLMEH
+418 RQRADVAAMEH
-429 LSVPEERVA
+429 LPASEERVA
-438 QPSQEVIN
+438 QPSQKVVN
-446 QAVQSQSPQPQV
+446 QAVQKQSPQPQV
-458 GRSQDISQ
+458 GRLQDMSQ
-466 PQIWTAQ
+466 PQVWTTQ
-473 TLMSLQHQTSSI
+473 TLMSLQHPTSST
-485 SSISPAAK
+485 SPTAK
-493 AMESHP
+493 AMESHLA
-499 VEEEAIRQ
+499 EDLILQ
-507 RTDAAPMEHLST
+507 RTEAAPMEHLT
-519 PEERVAQPS
+519 APEERVAQPS

-547 SQDMS
+547 LQDMS

-567 NSPSTSPAAKA
+567 NSPSSSPEAKA
-578 MESHPVEEE
+578 ME
-587 AIRQRTDAAPME
+587 
-599 HLTAPEE
+599 
-606 RVAQPSQDV
+606 
-615 INQAVQSQSPQ
+615 
-626 PQAGRSQDMSQP
+626 
-638 QARQSQDMSQP
+638 
-649 QIWTAQ
+649 
-655 TLMSLQH
+655 
-662 QTSSASSTSPAAKAM
+662 
-677 ESHPVEEEAIRQRTD
+677 
-692 AASMEHL
+692 
-699 TIPESDTKGQ
+699 
-709 STKGQATENRQP
+709 
-721 HVWTAQTL
+721 
-729 LSLQH
+729 
-734 TPPSVSPAT
+734 
-743 KAMKSHSAEEA
+743 SHSAEEA
-754 TRQRTKMASME
+754 TQQRTEMASME
-765 HLTIPENNTETQKN
+765 HLT
-779 DVFRAEQV
+779 
-787 QRFTPVQMLPQ
+787 
-798 QSDMS
+798 
-803 QSMPPAP
+803 MPPA
-810 TQVMSQAPPST
+810 MSPSPT
-821 QVMPQATTPKQAM
+821 QVMPQVTTPKPAM
-834 IQAHMFSQ
+834 IQAHMFPQ
-842 MQQPPEIPQAA
+842 MQQPPEVPQAA

-860 RPQQMTMHHP
+860 RSQQRTMHHP

-879 IIYAEEPKQAADP
+879 IIYAEEPKQAVDP
-892 GEHQVLRKQIREI
+892 GEHQVIRKQIREI
-905 TEHIDEV
+905 TEHIEEV

>member
-179 SATDRNTWL
+179 SAKDRNTWL

-212 QKVKAKDASVA
+212 QKVKTKDASVA

-235 LEEYTEGK
+235 LEGYTEGK
-243 TDHQQ
+243 KDRQQ

-288 PEKARSTQLLQW
+288 SEKARSTQLLRW

-311 QHLTYPAAKAMEN
+311 QHPTSPAAKAMEN
-324 HTTEEVIRQKPDMA
+324 HTKEEVIRQKADMA

-344 APEERVAQPW
+344 APEERVAQPS
-354 QDVINQAVQSQS
+354 QEVINQAVQSQS

-376 MSQPQIWTAQTL
+376 MSQPQVWTTQTL
-388 MSLQHQTSSAS
+388 MSLQHQTSSIS

-418 RQRTDATLMEH
+418 RQRADAAPMEH
-429 LSVPEERVA
+429 LTAPEERVA
-438 QPSQEVIN
+438 QPSQKVVN
-446 QAVQSQSPQPQV
+446 QAVQNQSPQPQA
-458 GRSQDISQ
+458 GRSQDMSQ
-466 PQIWTAQ
+466 PQTWTTQ
-473 TLMSLQHQTSSI
+473 TIMSLQHPTSST
-485 SSISPAAK
+485 SPAAK
-493 AMESHP
+493 AMESHLA
-499 VEEEAIRQ
+499 EDLILQ
-507 RTDAAPMEHLST
+507 RTEAAPMEHLSA

-547 SQDMS
+547 LQDMS

-567 NSPSTSPAAKA
+567 NSPSSSPEAKA
-578 MESHPVEEE
+578 ME
-587 AIRQRTDAAPME
+587 
-599 HLTAPEE
+599 
-606 RVAQPSQDV
+606 
-615 INQAVQSQSPQ
+615 
-626 PQAGRSQDMSQP
+626 
-638 QARQSQDMSQP
+638 
-649 QIWTAQ
+649 
-655 TLMSLQH
+655 
-662 QTSSASSTSPAAKAM
+662 
-677 ESHPVEEEAIRQRTD
+677 
-692 AASMEHL
+692 
-699 TIPESDTKGQ
+699 
-709 STKGQATENRQP
+709 
-721 HVWTAQTL
+721 
-729 LSLQH
+729 
-734 TPPSVSPAT
+734 
-743 KAMKSHSAEEA
+743 SHSAEEA
-754 TRQRTKMASME
+754 TQQRTEMASME
-765 HLTIPENNTETQKN
+765 HLT
-779 DVFRAEQV
+779 
-787 QRFTPVQMLPQ
+787 
-798 QSDMS
+798 
-803 QSMPPAP
+803 MPPA
-810 TQVMSQAPPST
+810 MSPPPT
-821 QVMPQATTPKQAM
+821 QVMPQVTTPKPAM
-834 IQAHMFSQ
+834 IQAHMFPQ
-842 MQQPPEIPQAA
+842 MQQPPEVPQAA

-860 RPQQMTMHHP
+860 RSQQMTMHHP

-892 GEHQVLRKQIREI
+892 GEHQVIRKQIREI
-905 TEHIDEV
+905 TEHIEEV

>member
-179 SATDRNTWL
+179 SAEDRNTWL

-212 QKVKAKDASVA
+212 QKVKTKDASVA

-235 LEEYTEGK
+235 LEGYTEGK
-243 TDHQQ
+243 TDRQQ

-288 PEKARSTQLLQW
+288 SEKARSTQLLQW

-311 QHLTYPAAKAMEN
+311 QHPTSPAAKAMEN
-324 HTTEEVIRQKPDMA
+324 HTKEEVIRQKADMA
-338 PMEHLS
+338 PMEYLS
-344 APEERVAQPW
+344 APEERVVQPS
-354 QDVINQAVQSQS
+354 QAVINQAVQSQS

-376 MSQPQIWTAQTL
+376 MSQPQVWTTQTL
-388 MSLQHQTSSAS
+388 MSLQHQTSSISSTSPAAKAMESHPVEKEAIRQRADAAPMEHLTVTEEHVAQPSQAVINQAVQSQSPQPQAGQSQDMSQPQVWTTQTLMSLQHQTSSTS

-418 RQRTDATLMEH
+418 RQRADAAPMEH
-429 LSVPEERVA
+429 LSAPEERVA
-438 QPSQEVIN
+438 QPSQKVVN
-446 QAVQSQSPQPQV
+446 QAVQNQSPQPQA
-458 GRSQDISQ
+458 GRSQDMSQ
-466 PQIWTAQ
+466 PQVWTTQ

-485 SSISPAAK
+485 SSTSPAAK
-493 AMESHP
+493 AMESHLA
-499 VEEEAIRQ
+499 EDLILQ
-507 RTDAAPMEHLST
+507 RTEAAPMEHLT
-519 PEERVAQPS
+519 APEERVAQPS
-528 QKVVNQAVQSQSP
+528 QKVVNQAVQSKSP

-547 SQDMS
+547 LQDMS

-567 NSPSTSPAAKA
+567 NSPSSSPEAKA
-578 MESHPVEEE
+578 ME
-587 AIRQRTDAAPME
+587 
-599 HLTAPEE
+599 
-606 RVAQPSQDV
+606 
-615 INQAVQSQSPQ
+615 
-626 PQAGRSQDMSQP
+626 
-638 QARQSQDMSQP
+638 
-649 QIWTAQ
+649 
-655 TLMSLQH
+655 
-662 QTSSASSTSPAAKAM
+662 
-677 ESHPVEEEAIRQRTD
+677 
-692 AASMEHL
+692 
-699 TIPESDTKGQ
+699 
-709 STKGQATENRQP
+709 
-721 HVWTAQTL
+721 
-729 LSLQH
+729 
-734 TPPSVSPAT
+734 
-743 KAMKSHSAEEA
+743 SHSAEEA
-754 TRQRTKMASME
+754 TQQRTEMASME
-765 HLTIPENNTETQKN
+765 HLT
-779 DVFRAEQV
+779 
-787 QRFTPVQMLPQ
+787 
-798 QSDMS
+798 
-803 QSMPPAP
+803 MPPA
-810 TQVMSQAPPST
+810 MSPSST
-821 QVMPQATTPKQAM
+821 QVTTPKPAM
-834 IQAHMFSQ
+834 IQAHMFPQ
-842 MQQPPEIPQAA
+842 MQQPPEVPQVA

-860 RPQQMTMHHP
+860 RLQQRTMHHP

-892 GEHQVLRKQIREI
+892 GEHQVIRKQIREI
-905 TEHIDEV
+905 TEHIEEV

>member
-93 TIRQELPKAE
+93 TIRQELPEAE

-179 SATDRNTWL
+179 SAKDRNTWL

-212 QKVKAKDASVA
+212 QKVKTKDASVA

-235 LEEYTEGK
+235 LEGYTEGK
-243 TDHQQ
+243 TDRQQ
-248 TVRQAAEIIE
+248 TVRQAVEIIE
-258 RFARRGQTERR
+258 RFARRGQSERR

-288 PEKARSTQLLQW
+288 SEKARSTQLLQW

-324 HTTEEVIRQKPDMA
+324 HPTEEVIRQKPDMA

-344 APEERVAQPW
+344 APEERVAQPR
-354 QDVINQAVQSQS
+354 QNVINQAVQSQS

-371 GRSQD
+371 GRLHD
-376 MSQPQIWTAQTL
+376 MSQPQIWTAQL
-388 MSLQHQTSSAS
+388 LKASQH

-418 RQRTDATLMEH
+418 RQRTDAAPMEH
-429 LSVPEERVA
+429 LSRPEERVA

-458 GRSQDISQ
+458 GRSQDMSQ

-485 SSISPAAK
+485 
-493 AMESHP
+493 
-499 VEEEAIRQ
+499 
-507 RTDAAPMEHLST
+507 
-519 PEERVAQPS
+519 
-528 QKVVNQAVQSQSP
+528 
-541 QSQVGR
+541 
-547 SQDMS
+547 
-552 QPQVWTTQTLLSLQH
+552 
-567 NSPSTSPAAKA
+567 
-578 MESHPVEEE
+578 
-587 AIRQRTDAAPME
+587 
-599 HLTAPEE
+599 
-606 RVAQPSQDV
+606 
-615 INQAVQSQSPQ
+615 
-626 PQAGRSQDMSQP
+626 
-638 QARQSQDMSQP
+638 
-649 QIWTAQ
+649 
-655 TLMSLQH
+655 
-662 QTSSASSTSPAAKAM
+662 SSTSPAAKAM

-734 TPPSVSPAT
+734 TPHSVSPAT

-765 HLTIPENNTETQKN
+765 HLTMPENNTETQKD
-779 DVFRAEQV
+779 DVFRVEQV

-803 QSMPPAP
+803 QSM
-810 TQVMSQAPPST
+810 SPSPT
-821 QVMPQATTPKQAM
+821 QVMPQVTTPKPAM
-834 IQAHMFSQ
+834 IQAHMFPQ
-842 MQQPPEIPQAA
+842 MQQPPEVPQAA

-860 RPQQMTMHHP
+860 RLQQRTMHHP

-892 GEHQVLRKQIREI
+892 GEHQVIRKQIREI
-905 TEHIDEV
+905 TEHIEEV

-924 EQQKESVRQVI
+924 EQQKESVRHVI

>member
-179 SATDRNTWL
+179 SAKDRNTWL

-207 TEEIL
+207 TKEIL
-212 QKVKAKDASVA
+212 QKVKTKDASVA

-235 LEEYTEGK
+235 LEGYTEGK
-243 TDHQQ
+243 TDRQQ

-258 RFARRGQTERR
+258 HFARRGQTERR

-288 PEKARSTQLLQW
+288 SEKARSTQLLQW

-311 QHLTYPAAKAMEN
+311 KHPVSPVAKAMES
-324 HTTEEVIRQKPDMA
+324 HPTEEVIRQKTDMA

-344 APEERVAQPW
+344 APEERVTQPW
-354 QDVINQAVQSQS
+354 QAVINQAVQSQS
-366 PQPQA
+366 PQPQE
-371 GRSQD
+371 GRSHD
-376 MSQPQIWTAQTL
+376 MSQPQVWTAQL
-388 MSLQHQTSSAS
+388 LKAS
-399 STSPA
+399 RHSTSPA

-418 RQRTDATLMEH
+418 RQRA
-429 LSVPEERVA
+429 
-438 QPSQEVIN
+438 
-446 QAVQSQSPQPQV
+446 
-458 GRSQDISQ
+458 
-466 PQIWTAQ
+466 
-473 TLMSLQHQTSSI
+473 
-485 SSISPAAK
+485 
-493 AMESHP
+493 
-499 VEEEAIRQ
+499 
-507 RTDAAPMEHLST
+507 DAAPMEHLTAS
-519 PEERVAQPS
+519 EERVAQPS
-528 QKVVNQAVQSQSP
+528 QKVVNQAVQ
-541 QSQVGR
+541 
-547 SQDMS
+547 
-552 QPQVWTTQTLLSLQH
+552 
-567 NSPSTSPAAKA
+567 N
-578 MESHPVEEE
+578 
-587 AIRQRTDAAPME
+587 
-599 HLTAPEE
+599 
-606 RVAQPSQDV
+606 
-615 INQAVQSQSPQ
+615 QSPQ

-638 QARQSQDMSQP
+638 QT
-649 QIWTAQ
+649 WTTQ
-655 TLMSLQH
+655 TMMPLQH
-662 QTSSASSTSPAAKAM
+662 PTSSTSPAAKAM
-677 ESHPVEEEAIRQRTD
+677 ESHLAEDLILQRTE
-692 AASMEHL
+692 AAPMEHL
-699 TIPESDTKGQ
+699 T
-709 STKGQATENRQP
+709 
-721 HVWTAQTL
+721 
-729 LSLQH
+729 
-734 TPPSVSPAT
+734 
-743 KAMKSHSAEEA
+743 
-754 TRQRTKMASME
+754 
-765 HLTIPENNTETQKN
+765 
-779 DVFRAEQV
+779 
-787 QRFTPVQMLPQ
+787 
-798 QSDMS
+798 
-803 QSMPPAP
+803 MPPA
-810 TQVMSQAPPST
+810 MSPSPT
-821 QVMPQATTPKQAM
+821 QVMPQVTTPKPAM
-834 IQAHMFSQ
+834 IHAHMFPQ
-842 MQQPPEIPQAA
+842 MQQPPEVPQAA

-860 RPQQMTMHHP
+860 RSQQMTMHHP

-892 GEHQVLRKQIREI
+892 GEHQVIRKQIREI
-905 TEHIDEV
+905 TEHIEEV

>member
-179 SATDRNTWL
+179 SAKDRNTWL

-212 QKVKAKDASVA
+212 QKVKTKDASVA

-235 LEEYTEGK
+235 LEGYTEGK
-243 TDHQQ
+243 KDRQQ

-288 PEKARSTQLLQW
+288 SEKARSTQLLQW
-300 MELAAHSLQPS
+300 MELAAHSLQSS
-311 QHLTYPAAKAMEN
+311 QHPTSPAAKAMEN
-324 HTTEEVIRQKPDMA
+324 HTKEEVIRQKADMA

-344 APEERVAQPW
+344 APEERVTQPS
-354 QDVINQAVQSQS
+354 QAVINQAVQSQS

-376 MSQPQIWTAQTL
+376 MSQPQVWTTQTL
-388 MSLQHQTSSAS
+388 MSLQHQTSSIS

-418 RQRTDATLMEH
+418 RQRADVAPMEH
-429 LSVPEERVA
+429 LSASEERVA
-438 QPSQEVIN
+438 QPSQAVID

-458 GRSQDISQ
+458 GQ
-466 PQIWTAQ
+466 
-473 TLMSLQHQTSSI
+473 
-485 SSISPAAK
+485 
-493 AMESHP
+493 
-499 VEEEAIRQ
+499 
-507 RTDAAPMEHLST
+507 
-519 PEERVAQPS
+519 
-528 QKVVNQAVQSQSP
+528 
-541 QSQVGR
+541 

-552 QPQVWTTQTLLSLQH
+552 QPQVWTTQTL
-567 NSPSTSPAAKA
+567 
-578 MESHPVEEE
+578 
-587 AIRQRTDAAPME
+587 
-599 HLTAPEE
+599 
-606 RVAQPSQDV
+606 
-615 INQAVQSQSPQ
+615 
-626 PQAGRSQDMSQP
+626 
-638 QARQSQDMSQP
+638 
-649 QIWTAQ
+649 
-655 TLMSLQH
+655 MSLQH
-662 QTSSASSTSPAAKAM
+662 QTSSISSTSPAAKAM
-677 ESHPVEEEAIRQRTD
+677 ESHPVEEEAIRQRAD
-692 AASMEHL
+692 AAPMEHL
-699 TIPESDTKGQ
+699 SAPEERVAQPSQKVVNQAVQNQSPQPQAGQ
-709 STKGQATENRQP
+709 SHDMSQP
-721 HVWTAQTL
+721 QVWTTQTLMSLQHPTSSTSPAAKAMESHLAEDLILQRTEAAPMEHLSAPEERVAQPSQKVVNQEVQKQSPQPQVGRLQDMSQPQVWTTQTL

-734 TPPSVSPAT
+734 NYPSSSPEA
-743 KAMKSHSAEEA
+743 KAMESHSAEEA
-754 TRQRTKMASME
+754 TQQRTEMASME
-765 HLTIPENNTETQKN
+765 HLT
-779 DVFRAEQV
+779 
-787 QRFTPVQMLPQ
+787 
-798 QSDMS
+798 
-803 QSMPPAP
+803 MPPA
-810 TQVMSQAPPST
+810 MSPSST
-821 QVMPQATTPKQAM
+821 QVMPQVTTPKPAM
-834 IQAHMFSQ
+834 IQAHMFPQ
-842 MQQPPEIPQAA
+842 MQQPPEVPQAA

-860 RPQQMTMHHP
+860 RLQQRTMHHP

-892 GEHQVLRKQIREI
+892 GEHQVIRKQIREI
-905 TEHIDEV
+905 TEHIEEV

>member
-163 DNISINGRV
+163 DNVSINGRV

-179 SATDRNTWL
+179 SAKDRNTWL

-212 QKVKAKDASVA
+212 QKVKTKDASVA

-235 LEEYTEGK
+235 LEGYTEGK
-243 TDHQQ
+243 TDRQQ

-288 PEKARSTQLLQW
+288 SEKARSTQLLQW
-300 MELAAHSLQPS
+300 MEMAAHSLQPS
-311 QHLTYPAAKAMEN
+311 QHPTSPAAKAMEN
-324 HTTEEVIRQKPDMA
+324 HTKEEVIRQKADMA
-338 PMEHLS
+338 PMEHLT
-344 APEERVAQPW
+344 APEERVVQPS
-354 QDVINQAVQSQS
+354 QAVINQAVQSHS

-376 MSQPQIWTAQTL
+376 MSQPQVWTTQTL
-388 MSLQHQTSSAS
+388 MSLQHQTSSISSASPAAKAMESHPVEEEAIRQRADVASMEHLPASEERVAQPSQAVIDQAVQSHSPQPQAGRSQDMSQPQVWTTQTLMSLQHQTSSIS

-418 RQRTDATLMEH
+418 RQRAD
-429 LSVPEERVA
+429 V
-438 QPSQEVIN
+438 
-446 QAVQSQSPQPQV
+446 
-458 GRSQDISQ
+458 
-466 PQIWTAQ
+466 
-473 TLMSLQHQTSSI
+473 
-485 SSISPAAK
+485 
-493 AMESHP
+493 
-499 VEEEAIRQ
+499 
-507 RTDAAPMEHLST
+507 APMEHLT
-519 PEERVAQPS
+519 APEERVAQPS

-547 SQDMS
+547 LQDMSQPQVWTTQTLMSLQHPTSSTSPAAKAMESHLAEDLILQRTEATPMEHLSAPEERVAQPSQKVVNQAVQNQSPQLQVGRLQDMS

-567 NSPSTSPAAKA
+567 NSPSSSPEAKA
-578 MESHPVEEE
+578 ME
-587 AIRQRTDAAPME
+587 
-599 HLTAPEE
+599 
-606 RVAQPSQDV
+606 
-615 INQAVQSQSPQ
+615 
-626 PQAGRSQDMSQP
+626 
-638 QARQSQDMSQP
+638 
-649 QIWTAQ
+649 
-655 TLMSLQH
+655 
-662 QTSSASSTSPAAKAM
+662 
-677 ESHPVEEEAIRQRTD
+677 
-692 AASMEHL
+692 
-699 TIPESDTKGQ
+699 
-709 STKGQATENRQP
+709 
-721 HVWTAQTL
+721 
-729 LSLQH
+729 
-734 TPPSVSPAT
+734 
-743 KAMKSHSAEEA
+743 SHSAEEA
-754 TRQRTKMASME
+754 TQQRTEMASME
-765 HLTIPENNTETQKN
+765 HLT
-779 DVFRAEQV
+779 
-787 QRFTPVQMLPQ
+787 
-798 QSDMS
+798 
-803 QSMPPAP
+803 MPPA
-810 TQVMSQAPPST
+810 MSPSST
-821 QVMPQATTPKQAM
+821 QVMPQVTTPKPAM
-834 IQAHMFSQ
+834 IQAHMFPQ
-842 MQQPPEIPQAA
+842 MQQPPEVPQAA

-860 RPQQMTMHHP
+860 RSQQMTMHHP

-892 GEHQVLRKQIREI
+892 GEHQVIRKQIREI
-905 TEHIDEV
+905 TEHIEEV

>member
-179 SATDRNTWL
+179 SAEDRNTWL

-212 QKVKAKDASVA
+212 QKVKTKDASVA

-235 LEEYTEGK
+235 LEGYTEGK
-243 TDHQQ
+243 TDRQQ

-288 PEKARSTQLLQW
+288 SEKARSTQLLQW

-311 QHLTYPAAKAMEN
+311 QHPTSPAAKAMEN
-324 HTTEEVIRQKPDMA
+324 HTKEEVIRQKADMA
-338 PMEHLS
+338 PMEYLS
-344 APEERVAQPW
+344 APEERVVQPS
-354 QDVINQAVQSQS
+354 QAVINQAVQSQS

-376 MSQPQIWTAQTL
+376 MSQPQVWTT
-388 MSLQHQTSSAS
+388 
-399 STSPA
+399 
-404 AKAMESHPVEEEAI
+404 
-418 RQRTDATLMEH
+418 
-429 LSVPEERVA
+429 
-438 QPSQEVIN
+438 
-446 QAVQSQSPQPQV
+446 
-458 GRSQDISQ
+458 
-466 PQIWTAQ
+466 Q

-485 SSISPAAK
+485 SSTSPAAK
-493 AMESHP
+493 AMESHLA
-499 VEEEAIRQ
+499 EDLILQ
-507 RTDAAPMEHLST
+507 RTEAAPMEHLT
-519 PEERVAQPS
+519 APEERVAQPS
-528 QKVVNQAVQSQSP
+528 QKVVNQAVQSKSP

-547 SQDMS
+547 LQDMS

-567 NSPSTSPAAKA
+567 NSPSSSPEAKA
-578 MESHPVEEE
+578 ME
-587 AIRQRTDAAPME
+587 
-599 HLTAPEE
+599 
-606 RVAQPSQDV
+606 
-615 INQAVQSQSPQ
+615 
-626 PQAGRSQDMSQP
+626 
-638 QARQSQDMSQP
+638 
-649 QIWTAQ
+649 
-655 TLMSLQH
+655 
-662 QTSSASSTSPAAKAM
+662 
-677 ESHPVEEEAIRQRTD
+677 
-692 AASMEHL
+692 
-699 TIPESDTKGQ
+699 
-709 STKGQATENRQP
+709 
-721 HVWTAQTL
+721 
-729 LSLQH
+729 
-734 TPPSVSPAT
+734 
-743 KAMKSHSAEEA
+743 SHSAEEA
-754 TRQRTKMASME
+754 TQQRTEMASME
-765 HLTIPENNTETQKN
+765 HLT
-779 DVFRAEQV
+779 
-787 QRFTPVQMLPQ
+787 
-798 QSDMS
+798 
-803 QSMPPAP
+803 MPPA
-810 TQVMSQAPPST
+810 MSPSST
-821 QVMPQATTPKQAM
+821 QVTTPKPAM
-834 IQAHMFSQ
+834 IQAHMFPQ
-842 MQQPPEIPQAA
+842 MQQPPEVPQVA

-860 RPQQMTMHHP
+860 RLQQRTMHHP

-892 GEHQVLRKQIREI
+892 GEHQVIRKQIREI
-905 TEHIDEV
+905 TEHIEEV

>member
-15 MHTGSAG
+15 MHIGSTG

-179 SATDRNTWL
+179 SAKDRNTWL

-223 IQQTERVYLEQV
+223 IRQTERVYLEQV

-243 TDHQQ
+243 TDRQQ

-288 PEKARSTQLLQW
+288 SEKTRSTQLLQW
-300 MELAAHSLQPS
+300 MEMAAHSLQPS
-311 QHLTYPAAKAMEN
+311 QHPTSPAAKAMES
-324 HTTEEVIRQKPDMA
+324 HPVEEEAIRQRTDA
-338 PMEHLS
+338 TLMEHLS
-344 APEERVAQPW
+344 APEERVAQPS
-354 QDVINQAVQSQS
+354 QAVINQAVQSQS
-366 PQPQA
+366 PQPQG

-376 MSQPQIWTAQTL
+376 MSQPQVWTTQTL
-388 MSLQHQTSSAS
+388 MSLQHQTSSIS

-429 LSVPEERVA
+429 LSAPEERVA
-438 QPSQEVIN
+438 QPSQAVIN
-446 QAVQSQSPQPQV
+446 QAVQSQSPQPQG
-458 GRSQDISQ
+458 GRSQDMSQ
-466 PQIWTAQ
+466 PQVWTTQ
-473 TLMSLQHQTSSI
+473 TLMSLQHPTSST
-485 SSISPAAK
+485 SPAAK
-493 AMESHP
+493 AMESHLA
-499 VEEEAIRQ
+499 EDLILQ
-507 RTDAAPMEHLST
+507 RTEAAPMEHLSA

-547 SQDMS
+547 LQDMS

-567 NSPSTSPAAKA
+567 NSPSSSPEAKA
-578 MESHPVEEE
+578 ME
-587 AIRQRTDAAPME
+587 
-599 HLTAPEE
+599 
-606 RVAQPSQDV
+606 
-615 INQAVQSQSPQ
+615 
-626 PQAGRSQDMSQP
+626 
-638 QARQSQDMSQP
+638 
-649 QIWTAQ
+649 
-655 TLMSLQH
+655 
-662 QTSSASSTSPAAKAM
+662 
-677 ESHPVEEEAIRQRTD
+677 
-692 AASMEHL
+692 
-699 TIPESDTKGQ
+699 
-709 STKGQATENRQP
+709 
-721 HVWTAQTL
+721 
-729 LSLQH
+729 
-734 TPPSVSPAT
+734 
-743 KAMKSHSAEEA
+743 SHSAEEA
-754 TRQRTKMASME
+754 TQQRTEMASME
-765 HLTIPENNTETQKN
+765 HLT
-779 DVFRAEQV
+779 
-787 QRFTPVQMLPQ
+787 
-798 QSDMS
+798 
-803 QSMPPAP
+803 MPPA
-810 TQVMSQAPPST
+810 MSPSPT
-821 QVMPQATTPKQAM
+821 QVMPQVTTPKPAM
-834 IQAHMFSQ
+834 IQAHMFPQ
-842 MQQPPEIPQAA
+842 MQQPPEVPQAA

-860 RPQQMTMHHP
+860 RSQQRTMHHP

-892 GEHQVLRKQIREI
+892 GEHQVIRKQIREI
-905 TEHIDEV
+905 TEHIEEV

>member
-125 LRVLEKEAK
+125 LRILEKEAK

-163 DNISINGRV
+163 DNISINDRV

-179 SATDRNTWL
+179 SAKDRNTWL
-188 RTQITSVLEQKDQ
+188 RTQIKSVLEQKDQ

-212 QKVKAKDASVA
+212 QKVKTKDASVA

-235 LEEYTEGK
+235 LEGYTEGK
-243 TDHQQ
+243 TDRQQ

-288 PEKARSTQLLQW
+288 SEKARSTQLLQW

-311 QHLTYPAAKAMEN
+311 KHPVSPVAKAMES
-324 HTTEEVIRQKPDMA
+324 HPTEEVIWQKTDMA

-344 APEERVAQPW
+344 APEERVTQPW
-354 QDVINQAVQSQS
+354 QAVINQAVQSQS
-366 PQPQA
+366 PQPQE
-371 GRSQD
+371 GRSHD
-376 MSQPQIWTAQTL
+376 MSQPQIWTAQL
-388 MSLQHQTSSAS
+388 LKAS
-399 STSPA
+399 RHST
-404 AKAMESHPVEEEAI
+404 
-418 RQRTDATLMEH
+418 
-429 LSVPEERVA
+429 
-438 QPSQEVIN
+438 
-446 QAVQSQSPQPQV
+446 
-458 GRSQDISQ
+458 
-466 PQIWTAQ
+466 
-473 TLMSLQHQTSSI
+473 
-485 SSISPAAK
+485 SPAAK

-507 RTDAAPMEHLST
+507 RTDAAPMEHLSRPEERVAQPSQEVINQAVQSQSPQPQEGRSQDMSQPQIWT
-519 PEERVAQPS
+519 AQTLMSLQHQTSSISSTSPAAKAMERHPVEEEAIRQRTDAASMEHLTVPEERVAQPS

-552 QPQVWTTQTLLSLQH
+552 QPQTWTTQMMMPLQH
-567 NSPSTSPAAKA
+567 PTSSTSPAAKA
-578 MESHPVEEE
+578 MESHLAEDL
-587 AIRQRTDAAPME
+587 ILQRTEAAPME

-606 RVAQPSQDV
+606 RVAQPSQKV
-615 INQAVQSQSPQ
+615 VNQAVQSQSPQ
-626 PQAGRSQDMSQP
+626 SQVGRLQDMSQP
-638 QARQSQDMSQP
+638 Q
-649 QIWTAQ
+649 
-655 TLMSLQH
+655 
-662 QTSSASSTSPAAKAM
+662 
-677 ESHPVEEEAIRQRTD
+677 
-692 AASMEHL
+692 
-699 TIPESDTKGQ
+699 
-709 STKGQATENRQP
+709 
-721 HVWTAQTL
+721 VWTTQTL

-734 TPPSVSPAT
+734 NSPSSSPEV
-743 KAMKSHSAEEA
+743 KAMESHSAEEA
-754 TRQRTKMASME
+754 TQQRTEMASME
-765 HLTIPENNTETQKN
+765 HLT
-779 DVFRAEQV
+779 
-787 QRFTPVQMLPQ
+787 
-798 QSDMS
+798 
-803 QSMPPAP
+803 MPPA
-810 TQVMSQAPPST
+810 MSPSPT

>member
-179 SATDRNTWL
+179 SAEDQNTWL

-212 QKVKAKDASVA
+212 QKVKTKDASVA

-235 LEEYTEGK
+235 LEGYTEGK
-243 TDHQQ
+243 TDRQQ

-288 PEKARSTQLLQW
+288 SEKARSTQLLQW

-311 QHLTYPAAKAMEN
+311 QYPTSPAAKAMEN
-324 HTTEEVIRQKPDMA
+324 HTKEEVIRQKADM
-338 PMEHLS
+338 
-344 APEERVAQPW
+344 
-354 QDVINQAVQSQS
+354 
-366 PQPQA
+366 
-371 GRSQD
+371 
-376 MSQPQIWTAQTL
+376 
-388 MSLQHQTSSAS
+388 
-399 STSPA
+399 
-404 AKAMESHPVEEEAI
+404 
-418 RQRTDATLMEH
+418 
-429 LSVPEERVA
+429 
-438 QPSQEVIN
+438 
-446 QAVQSQSPQPQV
+446 
-458 GRSQDISQ
+458 
-466 PQIWTAQ
+466 
-473 TLMSLQHQTSSI
+473 
-485 SSISPAAK
+485 
-493 AMESHP
+493 
-499 VEEEAIRQ
+499 
-507 RTDAAPMEHLST
+507 
-519 PEERVAQPS
+519 
-528 QKVVNQAVQSQSP
+528 
-541 QSQVGR
+541 
-547 SQDMS
+547 
-552 QPQVWTTQTLLSLQH
+552 
-567 NSPSTSPAAKA
+567 
-578 MESHPVEEE
+578 
-587 AIRQRTDAAPME
+587 APME

-662 QTSSASSTSPAAKAM
+662 QTSSISSISPAAKAM

-692 AASMEHL
+692 AAPMEHL
-699 TIPESDTKGQ
+699 STPEERVAQPSQ
-709 STKGQATENRQP
+709 EVINQAVQNQNPQP
-721 HVWTAQTL
+721 QAGRSQDMSQPQIWTAQTL
-729 LSLQH
+729 MPLQH
-734 TPPSVSPAT
+734 QTFSISSVSPAA
-743 KAMKSHSAEEA
+743 KAMERHPVEEEA
-754 TRQRTKMASME
+754 TRQRTEMASME
-765 HLTIPENNTETQKN
+765 HLTMPENNTETQKD

-803 QSMPPAP
+803 QSMSPAP
-810 TQVMSQAPPST
+810 TQVMP
-821 QVMPQATTPKQAM
+821 QVTTPKQAM
-834 IQAHMFSQ
+834 IQAHMFPQ
-842 MQQPPEIPQAA
+842 MQQPPEVPQAA

-860 RPQQMTMHHP
+860 RLQQRTMHHP

-892 GEHQVLRKQIREI
+892 GEHQVIRKQIREI
-905 TEHIDEV
+905 TEHIEEV

>member
-179 SATDRNTWL
+179 SAEDQNTWL

-212 QKVKAKDASVA
+212 QKVKTKDASVA

-235 LEEYTEGK
+235 LEGYTEGK
-243 TDHQQ
+243 TDRQQ

-288 PEKARSTQLLQW
+288 SEKARSTQLLQW

-311 QHLTYPAAKAMEN
+311 QYPTSPAAKAMEN
-324 HTTEEVIRQKPDMA
+324 HTKEEVIRQKADMA
-338 PMEHLS
+338 PMEHL
-344 APEERVAQPW
+344 
-354 QDVINQAVQSQS
+354 
-366 PQPQA
+366 
-371 GRSQD
+371 
-376 MSQPQIWTAQTL
+376 TA
-388 MSLQHQTSSAS
+388 
-399 STSPA
+399 
-404 AKAMESHPVEEEAI
+404 
-418 RQRTDATLMEH
+418 
-429 LSVPEERVA
+429 
-438 QPSQEVIN
+438 
-446 QAVQSQSPQPQV
+446 
-458 GRSQDISQ
+458 
-466 PQIWTAQ
+466 
-473 TLMSLQHQTSSI
+473 
-485 SSISPAAK
+485 
-493 AMESHP
+493 
-499 VEEEAIRQ
+499 
-507 RTDAAPMEHLST
+507 

-547 SQDMS
+547 LQDMS

-567 NSPSTSPAAKA
+567 NSPSSSPEAKA
-578 MESHPVEEE
+578 ME
-587 AIRQRTDAAPME
+587 
-599 HLTAPEE
+599 
-606 RVAQPSQDV
+606 
-615 INQAVQSQSPQ
+615 
-626 PQAGRSQDMSQP
+626 
-638 QARQSQDMSQP
+638 
-649 QIWTAQ
+649 
-655 TLMSLQH
+655 
-662 QTSSASSTSPAAKAM
+662 
-677 ESHPVEEEAIRQRTD
+677 
-692 AASMEHL
+692 
-699 TIPESDTKGQ
+699 
-709 STKGQATENRQP
+709 
-721 HVWTAQTL
+721 
-729 LSLQH
+729 
-734 TPPSVSPAT
+734 
-743 KAMKSHSAEEA
+743 SHSAEEA
-754 TRQRTKMASME
+754 TQQRTEMASME
-765 HLTIPENNTETQKN
+765 HLT
-779 DVFRAEQV
+779 
-787 QRFTPVQMLPQ
+787 
-798 QSDMS
+798 
-803 QSMPPAP
+803 MPPA
-810 TQVMSQAPPST
+810 MSPPPT

-834 IQAHMFSQ
+834 IQAHMFPQ
-842 MQQPPEIPQAA
+842 MQQPPEVPQAA

-860 RPQQMTMHHP
+860 RLQQRTMHHP

-892 GEHQVLRKQIREI
+892 GEHQVIRKQIREI
-905 TEHIDEV
+905 TEHIEEV

-942 TEGEIAVLMKQKV
+942 TEGEIAVLMRQKV

>member
-1 MQNRFEQFSQNIIA
+1 

-212 QKVKAKDASVA
+212 QKVKTKDASVA

-235 LEEYTEGK
+235 LEGYTEGK
-243 TDHQQ
+243 TDRQQ
-248 TVRQAAEIIE
+248 TVRQAVEIIE
-258 RFARRGQTERR
+258 RFARRGQSERR

-288 PEKARSTQLLQW
+288 SEKARSTQLLQW

-324 HTTEEVIRQKPDMA
+324 HPTEEVIRQKPDMA

-354 QDVINQAVQSQS
+354 
-366 PQPQA
+366 
-371 GRSQD
+371 
-376 MSQPQIWTAQTL
+376 
-388 MSLQHQTSSAS
+388 
-399 STSPA
+399 
-404 AKAMESHPVEEEAI
+404 
-418 RQRTDATLMEH
+418 
-429 LSVPEERVA
+429 
-438 QPSQEVIN
+438 
-446 QAVQSQSPQPQV
+446 
-458 GRSQDISQ
+458 
-466 PQIWTAQ
+466 
-473 TLMSLQHQTSSI
+473 
-485 SSISPAAK
+485 
-493 AMESHP
+493 
-499 VEEEAIRQ
+499 
-507 RTDAAPMEHLST
+507 
-519 PEERVAQPS
+519 
-528 QKVVNQAVQSQSP
+528 
-541 QSQVGR
+541 
-547 SQDMS
+547 
-552 QPQVWTTQTLLSLQH
+552 
-567 NSPSTSPAAKA
+567 
-578 MESHPVEEE
+578 
-587 AIRQRTDAAPME
+587 
-599 HLTAPEE
+599 
-606 RVAQPSQDV
+606 QDV

-734 TPPSVSPAT
+734 TPHSVSPAT

-765 HLTIPENNTETQKN
+765 HLTMPENNTETQKD
-779 DVFRAEQV
+779 DVFRVEQV

-821 QVMPQATTPKQAM
+821 QVMPQVTTPKQAM
-834 IQAHMFSQ
+834 IQAHMFPQ
-842 MQQPPEIPQAA
+842 MQQPPEVPQAA

-860 RPQQMTMHHP
+860 RLQQRTMHHP

-892 GEHQVLRKQIREI
+892 GEHQVIRKQIREI
-905 TEHIDEV
+905 TEHIEEV

>member
-125 LRVLEKEAK
+125 LRILEKEAK

-212 QKVKAKDASVA
+212 QKVKTKDASVA

-235 LEEYTEGK
+235 LEGYTEGK
-243 TDHQQ
+243 TDRQQ

-288 PEKARSTQLLQW
+288 SEKARSTQLLQW

-311 QHLTYPAAKAMEN
+311 KHPVSPVAKAMES
-324 HTTEEVIRQKPDMA
+324 HPVEEEAIRQRTDAA

-344 APEERVAQPW
+344 APEERVTQPS
-354 QDVINQAVQSQS
+354 QEVINHAVQSQS

-418 RQRTDATLMEH
+418 RQRTDAAPMEH
-429 LSVPEERVA
+429 LSAPEERVA
-438 QPSQEVIN
+438 QPSQKIAN
-446 QAVQSQSPQPQV
+446 QAVQNQSPQPQV
-458 GRSQDISQ
+458 GRSQDMSQ
-466 PQIWTAQ
+466 PQVWTTQ
-473 TLMSLQHQTSSI
+473 TLMSLQHPTSST
-485 SSISPAAK
+485 SPAAK
-493 AMESHP
+493 AMESHLA
-499 VEEEAIRQ
+499 EDLILQ
-507 RTDAAPMEHLST
+507 RTEAAPMEHLT
-519 PEERVAQPS
+519 APEERVAQPS

-541 QSQVGR
+541 QSRVGR
-547 SQDMS
+547 LQDMS

-578 MESHPVEEE
+578 MESH
-587 AIRQRTDAAPME
+587 
-599 HLTAPEE
+599 
-606 RVAQPSQDV
+606 
-615 INQAVQSQSPQ
+615 
-626 PQAGRSQDMSQP
+626 
-638 QARQSQDMSQP
+638 
-649 QIWTAQ
+649 
-655 TLMSLQH
+655 
-662 QTSSASSTSPAAKAM
+662 
-677 ESHPVEEEAIRQRTD
+677 
-692 AASMEHL
+692 
-699 TIPESDTKGQ
+699 
-709 STKGQATENRQP
+709 
-721 HVWTAQTL
+721 
-729 LSLQH
+729 
-734 TPPSVSPAT
+734 
-743 KAMKSHSAEEA
+743 SAEEA
-754 TRQRTKMASME
+754 TQQRTEMASME
-765 HLTIPENNTETQKN
+765 HLT
-779 DVFRAEQV
+779 
-787 QRFTPVQMLPQ
+787 
-798 QSDMS
+798 
-803 QSMPPAP
+803 MPPA
-810 TQVMSQAPPST
+810 MSPPPT
-821 QVMPQATTPKQAM
+821 QVMPQVTTPKPAM

-842 MQQPPEIPQAA
+842 MQQPSEVPQAA

-860 RPQQMTMHHP
+860 RLQQRTMHHP

-879 IIYAEEPKQAADP
+879 IIYAEEPKQATDP
-892 GEHQVLRKQIREI
+892 GEHQVIRKQIREI
-905 TEHIDEV
+905 TEHIEEV

>member
-65 QNFQFLTQMFEKQI
+65 QKFQFLTQMFEKQI

-134 EEQKVLLRKIENIY
+134 EEHKVLLRKIENIY

-179 SATDRNTWL
+179 SAKDRNTWL
-188 RTQITSVLEQKDQ
+188 RTKITSVLEQKDQ
-201 QTVKNL
+201 KTVKNL

-212 QKVKAKDASVA
+212 QKVKTKDASVA

-235 LEEYTEGK
+235 LEGYTEGK
-243 TDHQQ
+243 TDRQQ

-288 PEKARSTQLLQW
+288 SEKARSTQLLQW
-300 MELAAHSLQPS
+300 MELAAHSLQPA
-311 QHLTYPAAKAMEN
+311 QHPTSPAAKAMEN
-324 HTTEEVIRQKPDMA
+324 HTKEKVIRQKADMA
-338 PMEHLS
+338 PMEHLT
-344 APEERVAQPW
+344 APEERVVQPS
-354 QDVINQAVQSQS
+354 QAVINQAVQSQS

-376 MSQPQIWTAQTL
+376 MSQPQVWTTQTL
-388 MSLQHQTSSAS
+388 MSLQHQTSSIS

-418 RQRTDATLMEH
+418 RQRADAAAMEH
-429 LSVPEERVA
+429 LTAPEKRVAQPSQKVVNQAVQNQSPQPQAGRSQDMLQPQTWTTQTMMSLQHQTSPISSTSPAAKAMESHPVEKEAIRQRADAAAMEHLTASEERVA
-438 QPSQEVIN
+438 QPSQKGVN
-446 QAVQSQSPQPQV
+446 QAVKNQSPQPQG
-458 GRSQDISQ
+458 GRSQDMSQ
-466 PQIWTAQ
+466 PQVWTTQ

-485 SSISPAAK
+485 SSTSPAAK

-507 RTDAAPMEHLST
+507 RADAAAMEHLT
-519 PEERVAQPS
+519 APEERIAQPS
-528 QKVVNQAVQSQSP
+528 QKVVNQAVQSQSS

-547 SQDMS
+547 LQDMS

-567 NSPSTSPAAKA
+567 NSPSSSPEAKA
-578 MESHPVEEE
+578 ME
-587 AIRQRTDAAPME
+587 
-599 HLTAPEE
+599 
-606 RVAQPSQDV
+606 
-615 INQAVQSQSPQ
+615 
-626 PQAGRSQDMSQP
+626 
-638 QARQSQDMSQP
+638 
-649 QIWTAQ
+649 
-655 TLMSLQH
+655 
-662 QTSSASSTSPAAKAM
+662 
-677 ESHPVEEEAIRQRTD
+677 
-692 AASMEHL
+692 
-699 TIPESDTKGQ
+699 
-709 STKGQATENRQP
+709 
-721 HVWTAQTL
+721 
-729 LSLQH
+729 
-734 TPPSVSPAT
+734 
-743 KAMKSHSAEEA
+743 SHSAEEA
-754 TRQRTKMASME
+754 TQQRTEMASME
-765 HLTIPENNTETQKN
+765 HLT
-779 DVFRAEQV
+779 
-787 QRFTPVQMLPQ
+787 
-798 QSDMS
+798 
-803 QSMPPAP
+803 MPPA
-810 TQVMSQAPPST
+810 MSPPPT
-821 QVMPQATTPKQAM
+821 QVMPQVTTPKPAM
-834 IQAHMFSQ
+834 IQAHMFPQ
-842 MQQPPEIPQAA
+842 MQQPPEVPQAA
-853 SMRRSSP
+853 SMRRSGP
-860 RPQQMTMHHP
+860 RPQQRTMHHP

-892 GEHQVLRKQIREI
+892 GEHQVIRKQIREI
-905 TEHIDEV
+905 TEHIEEV

>member
-179 SATDRNTWL
+179 SAKDRNTWL

-212 QKVKAKDASVA
+212 QKVKTKDASVA

-235 LEEYTEGK
+235 LEGYTEGK
-243 TDHQQ
+243 TDRQQ

-288 PEKARSTQLLQW
+288 SEKARSTQLLQW
-300 MELAAHSLQPS
+300 MEMAAHSLQPS
-311 QHLTYPAAKAMEN
+311 QHPTSPAAKAMEN
-324 HTTEEVIRQKPDMA
+324 HTKEEVIRQKADMA
-338 PMEHLS
+338 PMEHLT
-344 APEERVAQPW
+344 APEERVVQPS
-354 QDVINQAVQSQS
+354 QAVINQAVQSHS

-376 MSQPQIWTAQTL
+376 MSQPQVWTTQTL
-388 MSLQHQTSSAS
+388 MSLQHQTSSISSASPAAKAMESHPVEEEAIRQRADVASMEHLPASEERVAQPSQAVIDQAVQSHSPQPQAGRSQDMSQPQVWTTQTLMSLQHQTSSIS

-418 RQRTDATLMEH
+418 RQRAD
-429 LSVPEERVA
+429 V
-438 QPSQEVIN
+438 
-446 QAVQSQSPQPQV
+446 
-458 GRSQDISQ
+458 
-466 PQIWTAQ
+466 
-473 TLMSLQHQTSSI
+473 
-485 SSISPAAK
+485 
-493 AMESHP
+493 
-499 VEEEAIRQ
+499 
-507 RTDAAPMEHLST
+507 APMEHLT
-519 PEERVAQPS
+519 APEERVAQPS

-547 SQDMS
+547 LQDMS

-567 NSPSTSPAAKA
+567 NSPSSSPEAKV
-578 MESHPVEEE
+578 ME
-587 AIRQRTDAAPME
+587 
-599 HLTAPEE
+599 
-606 RVAQPSQDV
+606 
-615 INQAVQSQSPQ
+615 
-626 PQAGRSQDMSQP
+626 
-638 QARQSQDMSQP
+638 
-649 QIWTAQ
+649 
-655 TLMSLQH
+655 
-662 QTSSASSTSPAAKAM
+662 
-677 ESHPVEEEAIRQRTD
+677 
-692 AASMEHL
+692 
-699 TIPESDTKGQ
+699 
-709 STKGQATENRQP
+709 
-721 HVWTAQTL
+721 
-729 LSLQH
+729 
-734 TPPSVSPAT
+734 
-743 KAMKSHSAEEA
+743 SHSAEEA
-754 TRQRTKMASME
+754 TQQRTEMASME
-765 HLTIPENNTETQKN
+765 HLTMPS
-779 DVFRAEQV
+779 A
-787 QRFTPVQMLPQ
+787 
-798 QSDMS
+798 MS
-803 QSMPPAP
+803 PPP
-810 TQVMSQAPPST
+810 TQV
-821 QVMPQATTPKQAM
+821 TTPKPAM
-834 IQAHMFSQ
+834 IQAHMFPQ
-842 MQQPPEIPQAA
+842 MQQPPEVPQAA

-860 RPQQMTMHHP
+860 RLQQRTMHHP

-892 GEHQVLRKQIREI
+892 GEHQVIRKQIREI
-905 TEHIDEV
+905 TEHIEEV

>member
-148 NSSVYVNVQA
+148 NSSVYENVQA

-179 SATDRNTWL
+179 SAKDRNTWL

-201 QTVKNL
+201 QTVRNL

-212 QKVKAKDASVA
+212 QKVKTKDASVA

-235 LEEYTEGK
+235 LEGYTEGK
-243 TDHQQ
+243 TDRQQ

-288 PEKARSTQLLQW
+288 SEKARSTKLLQW

-311 QHLTYPAAKAMEN
+311 QHPTSPVAKAMEN
-324 HTTEEVIRQKPDMA
+324 HPTEEVIRQKPDMA

-344 APEERVAQPW
+344 APEERVAQPS
-354 QDVINQAVQSQS
+354 QAVINQAVQNQSPQPQGGQLQDMSQPQIWTAQLLKASQHSTSPAAKAMESHPIEEEAIRQRADAAPMEHLTAPEERVAQPSQKVVNQAVQNQS

-376 MSQPQIWTAQTL
+376 MSQPQVWTTQTL
-388 MSLQHQTSSAS
+388 MSLQHPTS

-404 AKAMESHPVEEEAI
+404 AKAMESHLAEDLI
-418 RQRTDATLMEH
+418 LQRTE
-429 LSVPEERVA
+429 
-438 QPSQEVIN
+438 
-446 QAVQSQSPQPQV
+446 
-458 GRSQDISQ
+458 
-466 PQIWTAQ
+466 
-473 TLMSLQHQTSSI
+473 
-485 SSISPAAK
+485 
-493 AMESHP
+493 
-499 VEEEAIRQ
+499 
-507 RTDAAPMEHLST
+507 AAPMEHLSA

-547 SQDMS
+547 LQDMS

-567 NSPSTSPAAKA
+567 NSPSSSPEAKA
-578 MESHPVEEE
+578 ME
-587 AIRQRTDAAPME
+587 
-599 HLTAPEE
+599 
-606 RVAQPSQDV
+606 
-615 INQAVQSQSPQ
+615 
-626 PQAGRSQDMSQP
+626 
-638 QARQSQDMSQP
+638 
-649 QIWTAQ
+649 
-655 TLMSLQH
+655 
-662 QTSSASSTSPAAKAM
+662 
-677 ESHPVEEEAIRQRTD
+677 
-692 AASMEHL
+692 
-699 TIPESDTKGQ
+699 
-709 STKGQATENRQP
+709 
-721 HVWTAQTL
+721 
-729 LSLQH
+729 
-734 TPPSVSPAT
+734 
-743 KAMKSHSAEEA
+743 SHSAEEA
-754 TRQRTKMASME
+754 TQQRTEMASME
-765 HLTIPENNTETQKN
+765 HLT
-779 DVFRAEQV
+779 
-787 QRFTPVQMLPQ
+787 
-798 QSDMS
+798 
-803 QSMPPAP
+803 MPPA
-810 TQVMSQAPPST
+810 MSPSPT
-821 QVMPQATTPKQAM
+821 QVMPQVTTPKPAM
-834 IQAHMFSQ
+834 IQAHMFPQ
-842 MQQPPEIPQAA
+842 MQQPPEVPQAA

-860 RPQQMTMHHP
+860 RSQQRTMHHP

-892 GEHQVLRKQIREI
+892 GEHQVIRKQIREI
-905 TEHIDEV
+905 TEHIEEV

>member
-179 SATDRNTWL
+179 SAKDRNTWL

-212 QKVKAKDASVA
+212 QKVKTKDASVA

-235 LEEYTEGK
+235 LEGYTEGK
-243 TDHQQ
+243 TDRQQ
-248 TVRQAAEIIE
+248 TVRQAVEIIE
-258 RFARRGQTERR
+258 RFARRGQSERR

-288 PEKARSTQLLQW
+288 SEKARSTQLLQW

-324 HTTEEVIRQKPDMA
+324 HPTEEVIRQKPDMA

-344 APEERVAQPW
+344 APEERVAQPR
-354 QDVINQAVQSQS
+354 QNVINQAVQSQS

-371 GRSQD
+371 GRLHD
-376 MSQPQIWTAQTL
+376 MSQPQIWTAQL
-388 MSLQHQTSSAS
+388 LKASQH

-418 RQRTDATLMEH
+418 RQRTDAAPMEH
-429 LSVPEERVA
+429 LSRPEERVA

-458 GRSQDISQ
+458 GRSQDMSQ

-485 SSISPAAK
+485 
-493 AMESHP
+493 
-499 VEEEAIRQ
+499 
-507 RTDAAPMEHLST
+507 
-519 PEERVAQPS
+519 
-528 QKVVNQAVQSQSP
+528 
-541 QSQVGR
+541 
-547 SQDMS
+547 
-552 QPQVWTTQTLLSLQH
+552 
-567 NSPSTSPAAKA
+567 
-578 MESHPVEEE
+578 
-587 AIRQRTDAAPME
+587 
-599 HLTAPEE
+599 
-606 RVAQPSQDV
+606 
-615 INQAVQSQSPQ
+615 
-626 PQAGRSQDMSQP
+626 
-638 QARQSQDMSQP
+638 
-649 QIWTAQ
+649 
-655 TLMSLQH
+655 
-662 QTSSASSTSPAAKAM
+662 SSTSPAAKAM

-734 TPPSVSPAT
+734 TPHSVSPAT

-765 HLTIPENNTETQKN
+765 HLTMPENNTETQKD
-779 DVFRAEQV
+779 DVFRVEQV

-810 TQVMSQAPPST
+810 TQVM
-821 QVMPQATTPKQAM
+821 PQATTPKQAM

-842 MQQPPEIPQAA
+842 MQQPPEVPQAA

-860 RPQQMTMHHP
+860 RSQQMTMHHP

-879 IIYAEEPKQAADP
+879 IIYAEEPKQVADP
-892 GEHQVLRKQIREI
+892 GEHQVIRKQIREI
-905 TEHIDEV
+905 TEHIEEV

>member
-116 LVKESGVEQ
+116 LVQESGVEQ

-179 SATDRNTWL
+179 SAKDRNTWL

-223 IQQTERVYLEQV
+223 IRQTERVYLEQV
-235 LEEYTEGK
+235 LEGYTEGK
-243 TDHQQ
+243 TDRQQ

-288 PEKARSTQLLQW
+288 SEKARSTQLLQW

-311 QHLTYPAAKAMEN
+311 QHLTSPAAKAMEN
-324 HTTEEVIRQKPDMA
+324 HPTEEVIRQKPDMA

-344 APEERVAQPW
+344 APEERVTQPS
-354 QDVINQAVQSQS
+354 QEVINQAVQSQS
-366 PQPQA
+366 PQPQV

-388 MSLQHQTSSAS
+388 MSLQHQTSSIS
-399 STSPA
+399 STS
-404 AKAMESHPVEEEAI
+404 S
-418 RQRTDATLMEH
+418 
-429 LSVPEERVA
+429 
-438 QPSQEVIN
+438 
-446 QAVQSQSPQPQV
+446 
-458 GRSQDISQ
+458 
-466 PQIWTAQ
+466 
-473 TLMSLQHQTSSI
+473 
-485 SSISPAAK
+485 
-493 AMESHP
+493 
-499 VEEEAIRQ
+499 
-507 RTDAAPMEHLST
+507 
-519 PEERVAQPS
+519 
-528 QKVVNQAVQSQSP
+528 
-541 QSQVGR
+541 
-547 SQDMS
+547 
-552 QPQVWTTQTLLSLQH
+552 
-567 NSPSTSPAAKA
+567 
-578 MESHPVEEE
+578 
-587 AIRQRTDAAPME
+587 
-599 HLTAPEE
+599 
-606 RVAQPSQDV
+606 
-615 INQAVQSQSPQ
+615 
-626 PQAGRSQDMSQP
+626 
-638 QARQSQDMSQP
+638 
-649 QIWTAQ
+649 
-655 TLMSLQH
+655 
-662 QTSSASSTSPAAKAM
+662 AAKAM

-834 IQAHMFSQ
+834 IQAHMFPQ
-842 MQQPPEIPQAA
+842 MQQPPEVPQAA

-860 RPQQMTMHHP
+860 RLQQRTMHHS

-892 GEHQVLRKQIREI
+892 GEHQVIRKQIREI
-905 TEHIDEV
+905 TEHIEEV